1 MLKQYSLNMKNFKKA
16 FDEMIFSPSGF
27 RKIFA
32 KSKNEDST
40 ENEINNKDKALIA
53 LIIFT
58 ISNYFKNESKPY
70 IGLGLDSRPT
80 GNIIAEI
87 TIKILITN
95 KEKIRF
101 FGILPIT
108 EILAYTKTS
117 KDSKGFIYISASH
130 NPIGYNGIK
139 IGLNDGG
146 VLNSAKANEIIQQIK
161 KNSQNEKLISHLINT
176 LNKFDEDKSNLEYYN
191 KIIKLER
198 KNKNQ
203 SYEAY
208 KSLIHEIAYEND
220 INNKNIEILKKRILK
235 NPIGIIAEM
244 NGSSRINSIDKE
256 LIESLGLKVKLYND
270 EIGIFKHSIIPEGK
284 SLNECKKLLQN
295 KYIQDNSFELGY
307 VPDCDGDRGNLVFI
321 DKATNTANIIEAQ
334 KIFALVV
341 ISELSYLYY
350 TGIKNNIAIVTNDAT
365 SLNIEKIANFFNA
378 KVYRVEVGEANLTEM
393 ADDLRAQELIVK
405 ISGEGSNGGCIIHPS
420 RVRDPITTLLSI
432 VKLLKMKELYQIWCK
447 LSKNH
452 YKEKYDLKDILNT
465 TNFYSNVIVSSK
477 KANLTNLKIENQE
490 ILKSNYENLLI
501 KEIKSNKLFQELSV
515 VDYEIINYEGKRQ
528 SKIRTGDSSGGL
540 KVLLKTNKE
549 IVATL
554 WMRISKTEP
563 VTRVL
568 SEVIYAKRNILFKL
582 LEFNK
587 KLIKKANLPN
597 N

>member
-16 FDEMIFSPSGF
+16 FDEMILSPSGF

-32 KSKNEDST
+32 KSNNENST
-40 ENEINNKDKALIA
+40 ENEISDENKILIA

-58 ISNYFKNESKPY
+58 ISNYFKNEPKPY

-87 TIKILITN
+87 AIKILIIN
-95 KEKIRF
+95 KEKINF

-108 EILAYTKTS
+108 EILAYTKNS

-130 NPIGYNGIK
+130 NPAGYNGIK
-139 IGLNDGG
+139 MGLNDGG
-146 VLNSAKANEIIQQIK
+146 VLNSTKAHEIIEQIK
-161 KNSQNEKLISHLINT
+161 NNSQNYKLINHLIHALTN
-176 LNKFDEDKSNLEYYN
+176 FDKDQTFLEHYN
-191 KIIKLER
+191 KTIKLE
-198 KNKNQ
+198 KENKYQ
-203 SYEAY
+203 SYKAY
-208 KSLIHEIAYEND
+208 KSLINEIAYEND
-220 INNKNIEILKKRILK
+220 INNKNIEILKKRILQ
-235 NPIGIIAEM
+235 NPMGIIAEM
-244 NGSSRINSIDKE
+244 NGSSRISSIDKE
-256 LIESLGLKVKLYND
+256 LIESLGLKIKLYNAK
-270 EIGIFKHSIIPEGK
+270 IGIFKHNIIPEGK
-284 SLNECKKLLQN
+284 SLNKCKKLLQN
-295 KYIQDNSFELGY
+295 KYLQDNSFELGY

-321 DKATNTANIIEAQ
+321 DKSTNTANIIEAQ

-393 ADDLRAQELIVK
+393 ADDLRAQGLIVK
-405 ISGEGSNGGCIIHPS
+405 ISGEGSNGGSIIYPS
-420 RVRDPITTLLSI
+420 KVRDPITTLISI

-447 LSKNH
+447 LSKNQ
-452 YKEKYDLKDILNT
+452 YKEKYGLKDILNT

-477 KANLTNLKIENQE
+477 KATLTNLKIEHQE
-490 ILKSNYENLLI
+490 ILKSNYEKLLI
-501 KEIKSNKLFQELSV
+501 KEIKNNKLFQELSI
-515 VDYEIINYEGKRQ
+515 VDYEIINYEGKKQ
-528 SKIRTGDSSGGL
+528 SKIRTGNATGGL
-540 KVLLKTNKE
+540 KVLLKTTNKE

-554 WMRISKTEP
+554 WMRGSKTEP

-568 SEVIYAKRNILFKL
+568 SEVIYTKRHILLKL

-587 KLIKKANLPN
+587 RLIKKASLS
-597 N
+597 

>member
-16 FDEMIFSPSGF
+16 FDEMIFSASGF

-40 ENEINNKDKALIA
+40 ENEINNEDKVLIA

-58 ISNYFKNESKPY
+58 IANYFKNESRPY
-70 IGLGLDSRPT
+70 MGLGLDSRPT

-87 TIKILITN
+87 TMKILITS
-95 KEKIRF
+95 KEKIKF

-108 EILAYTKTS
+108 EILACTKKS

-130 NPIGYNGIK
+130 NPVGYNGIK

-146 VLNSAKANEIIQQIK
+146 VLNSTKTQEIIKQIK
-161 KNSQNEKLISHLINT
+161 NNSQNEKLIKHLINT
-176 LNKFDEDKSNLEYYN
+176 LNKFDEDKAHLEYY
-191 KIIKLER
+191 KKTIKLE
-198 KNKNQ
+198 KENKNQ

-256 LIESLGLKVKLYND
+256 LIESLGLKIELHND
-270 EIGIFKHSIIPEGK
+270 KIGIFKHNIIPEGK
-284 SLNECKKLLQN
+284 SLNKCKKLLQK
-295 KYIQDNSFELGY
+295 KYIKDNSFELGY

-321 DKATNTANIIEAQ
+321 DKVTNTTSIIEAQ

-393 ADDLRAQELIVK
+393 ADDLRAQGFIVK
-405 ISGEGSNGGCIIHPS
+405 ISGEGSNGGCIIYPS

-447 LSKNH
+447 LSKNY
-452 YKEKYDLKDILNT
+452 YKEKYSLKDILNT

-477 KANLTNLKIENQE
+477 KANLKNLKIENQE

-501 KEIKSNKLFQELSV
+501 KEIKRNKLFQELSI
-515 VDYEIINYEGKRQ
+515 VDYEIINYEGKIQ
-528 SKIRTGDSSGGL
+528 SKIRTGDASGGL

-568 SEVIYAKRNILFKL
+568 SEVIYTKRNILLKL

-587 KLIKKANLPN
+587 RLIKRANLL
-597 N
+597 

>member
-16 FDEMIFSPSGF
+16 FDEMIFSASGF

-40 ENEINNKDKALIA
+40 ENEIDNEDKVLIA

-58 ISNYFKNESKPY
+58 ISNYFKNEFRPPY

-87 TIKILITN
+87 TMKILITS
-95 KEKIRF
+95 KEKIKF

-108 EILAYTKTS
+108 EILACTKKS

-130 NPIGYNGIK
+130 NPVGYNGIK

-146 VLNSAKANEIIQQIK
+146 VLNSAKTQEIIKQIK
-161 KNSQNEKLISHLINT
+161 NNSQNEKLIKHLINI
-176 LNKFDEDKSNLEYYN
+176 LNKFDEDKAHLEYY
-191 KIIKLER
+191 KKTIKLE
-198 KNKNQ
+198 KENKNQ
-203 SYEAY
+203 SCEAY

-256 LIESLGLKVKLYND
+256 LIESLGLKIELHND
-270 EIGIFKHSIIPEGK
+270 KIGIFKHNIIPEGK
-284 SLNECKKLLQN
+284 SLNKCKKLLQK
-295 KYIQDNSFELGY
+295 KYIKDNSFELGY

-321 DKATNTANIIEAQ
+321 DKVTNTTSIIEAQ
-334 KIFALVV
+334 KIFALAV

-393 ADDLRAQELIVK
+393 ADDLRAQGFIVK
-405 ISGEGSNGGCIIHPS
+405 ISGEGSNGGCIIYPS

-447 LSKNH
+447 LSKNY
-452 YKEKYDLKDILNT
+452 YKEKYSLKDILNT

-501 KEIKSNKLFQELSV
+501 KEIKRNKLFQELSI
-515 VDYEIINYEGKRQ
+515 VDYEIINYEGKIQ
-528 SKIRTGDSSGGL
+528 SKIRTGDASGGL

-568 SEVIYAKRNILFKL
+568 SEVIYTKRNILLKL

-587 KLIKKANLPN
+587 RLIKKANLL
-597 N
+597 

>member
-1 MLKQYSLNMKNFKKA
+1 MLKQYSLNIKNFKKA
-16 FDEMIFSPSGF
+16 FDEMIFSASGF

-40 ENEINNKDKALIA
+40 ENEIDNEDKVLIA

-58 ISNYFKNESKPY
+58 ISNYFKNESRPY

-87 TIKILITN
+87 TMKILITS
-95 KEKIRF
+95 KEKIKF

-108 EILAYTKTS
+108 EILACTKKS

-130 NPIGYNGIK
+130 NPVGYNGIK

-146 VLNSAKANEIIQQIK
+146 VLNSAKTQEIIKQIK
-161 KNSQNEKLISHLINT
+161 NNSQNEKLIKHLINT
-176 LNKFDEDKSNLEYYN
+176 LNKFDEDKAHLEYY
-191 KIIKLER
+191 KKTIKLE
-198 KNKNQ
+198 KENKNQ

-256 LIESLGLKVKLYND
+256 LIESLGLKIELHND
-270 EIGIFKHSIIPEGK
+270 EIGIFKHNIIPEGK
-284 SLNECKKLLQN
+284 SLNKCKKLLQK
-295 KYIQDNSFELGY
+295 KYIKDNSFELGY

-321 DKATNTANIIEAQ
+321 DKVTNTTSIIEAQ

-393 ADDLRAQELIVK
+393 ADDLRAQGFIVK
-405 ISGEGSNGGCIIHPS
+405 ISGEGSNGGCIIYPS

-447 LSKNH
+447 LSKNY
-452 YKEKYDLKDILNT
+452 YKEKYSLKDILNT

-501 KEIKSNKLFQELSV
+501 KEIKRNKLFQELSI
-515 VDYEIINYEGKRQ
+515 VDYEIINYEGKIQ
-528 SKIRTGDSSGGL
+528 SKIRTGDASGGL

-568 SEVIYAKRNILFKL
+568 SEVIYTKRNILLKL

-587 KLIKKANLPN
+587 RLIKKANLL
-597 N
+597 

>member
-16 FDEMIFSPSGF
+16 FDEMIFSASGF

-40 ENEINNKDKALIA
+40 ENEIDNEDKVLIA

-58 ISNYFKNESKPY
+58 ISNYFKNESRPY

-87 TIKILITN
+87 TMKILITS
-95 KEKIRF
+95 KEKIKF

-108 EILAYTKTS
+108 EILACTKKS

-130 NPIGYNGIK
+130 NPVGYNGIK

-146 VLNSAKANEIIQQIK
+146 VLNSAKTQEIIKQIK
-161 KNSQNEKLISHLINT
+161 NNSQNEKLIKHLINT
-176 LNKFDEDKSNLEYYN
+176 LNKFDEDKAHLEYY
-191 KIIKLER
+191 KKTIKLE
-198 KNKNQ
+198 KENKNQ

-256 LIESLGLKVKLYND
+256 LIESLGLKIELHSDK
-270 EIGIFKHSIIPEGK
+270 IGIFKHNIIPEGK
-284 SLNECKKLLQN
+284 SLNKCKKLLQK
-295 KYIQDNSFELGY
+295 KYIKDNSFELGY

-321 DKATNTANIIEAQ
+321 DKVTNTTSIIEAQ

-393 ADDLRAQELIVK
+393 ADDLRAQGFIVK
-405 ISGEGSNGGCIIHPS
+405 ISGEGSNGGCIIYPS

-447 LSKNH
+447 LSKNY
-452 YKEKYDLKDILNT
+452 YKEKYGLKDILNT

-501 KEIKSNKLFQELSV
+501 KEIKSNKLFQELSI
-515 VDYEIINYEGKRQ
+515 VDYEIINYEGKIQ
-528 SKIRTGDSSGGL
+528 SKIRTGDASGGL

-568 SEVIYAKRNILFKL
+568 SEVIYTKRNILLKL

-587 KLIKKANLPN
+587 RLIKKANLL
-597 N
+597 

>member
-16 FDEMIFSPSGF
+16 FDEMIFSASGF

-40 ENEINNKDKALIA
+40 ENEIDNEDKVLIA

-58 ISNYFKNESKPY
+58 ISNYFKNESRPY

-87 TIKILITN
+87 TIKILITSE
-95 KEKIRF
+95 EKIKF

-108 EILAYTKTS
+108 EILACTKNS

-130 NPIGYNGIK
+130 NPAGYNGIK

-146 VLNSAKANEIIQQIK
+146 VLNSAKTQEIIKQIK
-161 KNSQNEKLISHLINT
+161 NNSQNENLIKHLINT
-176 LNKFDEDKSNLEYYN
+176 LNKFDEDKSHLEYY
-191 KIIKLER
+191 KKTIKLE
-198 KNKNQ
+198 KENKNQ
-203 SYEAY
+203 SYEVY

-256 LIESLGLKVKLYND
+256 LIESLGLKIELHND
-270 EIGIFKHSIIPEGK
+270 KMGIFKHNIIPEGK
-284 SLNECKKLLQN
+284 SLNECKKLLQK
-295 KYIQDNSFELGY
+295 KYIKDNSFELGY

-321 DKATNTANIIEAQ
+321 DKVTNTPSIIEAQ

-393 ADDLRAQELIVK
+393 ADDLRAQGFTVK
-405 ISGEGSNGGCIIHPS
+405 ISGEGSNGGCIIYPS

-447 LSKNH
+447 LSKNY
-452 YKEKYDLKDILNT
+452 YKEKYSLKDILNT

-501 KEIKSNKLFQELSV
+501 KEIKSNKLFQELSI
-515 VDYEIINYEGKRQ
+515 VDYEIINYEGKIQ
-528 SKIRTGDSSGGL
+528 SKIRTGDASGGL

-568 SEVIYAKRNILFKL
+568 SEVIYTKRNALFKL

-587 KLIKKANLPN
+587 RLIKKANLL
-597 N
+597 

>member
-16 FDEMIFSPSGF
+16 FDEMIFSASGF

-40 ENEINNKDKALIA
+40 ENEINNEDKVLIA

-58 ISNYFKNESKPY
+58 IANYFKNESRPY
-70 IGLGLDSRPT
+70 MGLGLDSRPT

-87 TIKILITN
+87 TMKILITS
-95 KEKIRF
+95 KEKIKF

-108 EILAYTKTS
+108 EILACTKKS

-130 NPIGYNGIK
+130 NPVGYNGIK

-146 VLNSAKANEIIQQIK
+146 VLNSTKTQEIIKQIK
-161 KNSQNEKLISHLINT
+161 NNSQNEKLIKHLINT
-176 LNKFDEDKSNLEYYN
+176 LNKFDEDKAHLEYY
-191 KIIKLER
+191 KKTIKLE
-198 KNKNQ
+198 KENKNQ

-256 LIESLGLKVKLYND
+256 LIESLGLKIELHND
-270 EIGIFKHSIIPEGK
+270 KIGIFKHNIIPEGK
-284 SLNECKKLLQN
+284 SLNKCKKLLQK
-295 KYIQDNSFELGY
+295 KYIKDNSFELGY

-321 DKATNTANIIEAQ
+321 DKVTNTTSIIEAQ

-393 ADDLRAQELIVK
+393 ADDLRAQGFIVK
-405 ISGEGSNGGCIIHPS
+405 ISGEGSNGGCIIYPS

-447 LSKNH
+447 LSKNY
-452 YKEKYDLKDILNT
+452 YKEKYSLKDILNT

-501 KEIKSNKLFQELSV
+501 KEIKRNKLFQELSI
-515 VDYEIINYEGKRQ
+515 VDYEIINYEGKIQ
-528 SKIRTGDSSGGL
+528 SKIRTGDASGGL

-568 SEVIYAKRNILFKL
+568 SEVIYTKRNILLKL

-587 KLIKKANLPN
+587 RLIKRANLL
-597 N
+597 

>member
-16 FDEMIFSPSGF
+16 FDEMIFSASGF

-40 ENEINNKDKALIA
+40 ENEIDNEDKVLIA

-87 TIKILITN
+87 TMKILITS
-95 KEKIRF
+95 KEKIKF

-108 EILAYTKTS
+108 EILACTKKS

-130 NPIGYNGIK
+130 NPVGYNGIK

-146 VLNSAKANEIIQQIK
+146 VLNSAKTQEIIKQIK
-161 KNSQNEKLISHLINT
+161 NNSQNEKLIKHLINT
-176 LNKFDEDKSNLEYYN
+176 LNKFDEDKAHLEYY
-191 KIIKLER
+191 KKTIKLE
-198 KNKNQ
+198 KENKNQ

-256 LIESLGLKVKLYND
+256 LIESLGLKIELHND
-270 EIGIFKHSIIPEGK
+270 KIGIFKHNIIPEGK
-284 SLNECKKLLQN
+284 SLNKCKKLLQK
-295 KYIQDNSFELGY
+295 KYIKDNSFELGY

-321 DKATNTANIIEAQ
+321 DKVTNTTSIIEAQ

-393 ADDLRAQELIVK
+393 ADDLRAQGFIVK
-405 ISGEGSNGGCIIHPS
+405 ISGEGSNGGCIIYPS

-447 LSKNH
+447 LSKNY
-452 YKEKYDLKDILNT
+452 YKEKYSLKDILNT

-501 KEIKSNKLFQELSV
+501 KEIKRNKLFQELSI
-515 VDYEIINYEGKRQ
+515 VDYEIINYEGKIQ
-528 SKIRTGDSSGGL
+528 SKIRTGDASGGL

-568 SEVIYAKRNILFKL
+568 SEVIYTKRNILLKL

-587 KLIKKANLPN
+587 RLIKKANLL
-597 N
+597 

>member
-1 MLKQYSLNMKNFKKA
+1 MFKQYSLNMKSFKKA
-16 FDEMIFSPSGF
+16 FDEMILSPSGF

-32 KSKNEDST
+32 KSKNENST
-40 ENEINNKDKALIA
+40 ENEINNEDKVLIA

-58 ISNYFKNESKPY
+58 ISNYFKNEPKPY

-80 GNIIAEI
+80 GKIIAEI
-87 TIKILITN
+87 TIKILTTN
-95 KEKIRF
+95 KEKIKF

-108 EILAYTKTS
+108 EILAYTKNS

-130 NPIGYNGIK
+130 NPTGYNGIK

-146 VLNSAKANEIIQQIK
+146 VLNSTKAHEIIKQIK
-161 KNSQNEKLISHLINT
+161 NNSQNEKLINHLINT
-176 LNKFDEDKSNLEYYN
+176 LNKFNEDKSHLENFN

-203 SYEAY
+203 SYETY

-220 INNKNIEILKKRILK
+220 INNKNIEILEKRILK

-256 LIESLGLKVKLYND
+256 LLESLGLKVELYNN
-270 EIGIFKHSIIPEGK
+270 EIGIFKHNIIPEGK

-295 KYIQDNSFELGY
+295 KYIRDNSFELGY

-341 ISELSYLYY
+341 ISELSYLHYM
-350 TGIKNNIAIVTNDAT
+350 GIKNNVAIVTNDAT

-393 ADDLRAQELIVK
+393 ADDLRAQGLVVK

-432 VKLLKMKELYQIWCK
+432 VKLLKMKELYQIWCR
-447 LSKNH
+447 LSKNY

-528 SKIRTGDSSGGL
+528 SKTRTGDSSGGL
-540 KVLLKTNKE
+540 KVLLKTDKE

-554 WMRISKTEP
+554 WMRMSKTEP

-568 SEVIYAKRNILFKL
+568 SEVIYEKRHILFKL

-587 KLIKKANLPN
+587 RLIKKANLPN

>member
-16 FDEMIFSPSGF
+16 FDEMIFSASGF

-40 ENEINNKDKALIA
+40 ENEIDNEDKVLIA

-58 ISNYFKNESKPY
+58 ISNYFKNESRPY

-87 TIKILITN
+87 TMKILITS
-95 KEKIRF
+95 KEKIKF

-108 EILAYTKTS
+108 EILACTKKS

-130 NPIGYNGIK
+130 NPVGYNGIK

-146 VLNSAKANEIIQQIK
+146 VLNSAKTQEIIKQIK
-161 KNSQNEKLISHLINT
+161 NNSQNEKLIKHLINT
-176 LNKFDEDKSNLEYYN
+176 LNKFDEDKAHLEYY
-191 KIIKLER
+191 KKTIKLE
-198 KNKNQ
+198 KENKNQ

-256 LIESLGLKVKLYND
+256 LIESLGLKIELHND
-270 EIGIFKHSIIPEGK
+270 EIGIFKHNIIPEGK
-284 SLNECKKLLQN
+284 SLNKCKKLLQK
-295 KYIQDNSFELGY
+295 KYIKDNSFELGY

-321 DKATNTANIIEAQ
+321 DKVTNTTSIIEAQ

-393 ADDLRAQELIVK
+393 ADDLRAQGFIVK
-405 ISGEGSNGGCIIHPS
+405 ISGEGSNGGCIIYPS

-447 LSKNH
+447 LSKNY
-452 YKEKYDLKDILNT
+452 YKEKYSLKDILNT

-501 KEIKSNKLFQELSV
+501 KEIKRNKLFQELSI
-515 VDYEIINYEGKRQ
+515 VDYEIINYEGKIQ
-528 SKIRTGDSSGGL
+528 SKIRTGDASGGL

-568 SEVIYAKRNILFKL
+568 SEVIYTKRNILLKL

-587 KLIKKANLPN
+587 RLIKKANLL
-597 N
+597 

>member
-16 FDEMIFSPSGF
+16 FDEMIFSASGF

-40 ENEINNKDKALIA
+40 ENEIDNEDKVLIA

-58 ISNYFKNESKPY
+58 ISNYFKNESRPY

-87 TIKILITN
+87 TMKILITS
-95 KEKIRF
+95 KEKIKF

-108 EILAYTKTS
+108 EILACIKKS

-130 NPIGYNGIK
+130 NPVGYNGIK

-146 VLNSAKANEIIQQIK
+146 VLNSAKTREIIKQIK
-161 KNSQNEKLISHLINT
+161 NNSQNEKLIKHLINT
-176 LNKFDEDKSNLEYYN
+176 LNKFDEDKAHLEYY
-191 KIIKLER
+191 KKTIKLE
-198 KNKNQ
+198 KENKNQ

-256 LIESLGLKVKLYND
+256 LIESLGLKIELHND
-270 EIGIFKHSIIPEGK
+270 KIGIFKHNIIPEGK
-284 SLNECKKLLQN
+284 SLNKCKKLLQK
-295 KYIQDNSFELGY
+295 KYIKDNSFELGY

-321 DKATNTANIIEAQ
+321 DKVTNTTGIIEAQ

-393 ADDLRAQELIVK
+393 ADDLRAQGFIVK
-405 ISGEGSNGGCIIHPS
+405 ISGEGSNGGCIIYPS

-447 LSKNH
+447 LSKNY
-452 YKEKYDLKDILNT
+452 YKEKYSLKDILNT

-501 KEIKSNKLFQELSV
+501 KEIKRNKLFQELSI
-515 VDYEIINYEGKRQ
+515 VDYEIINYEGKIQ
-528 SKIRTGDSSGGL
+528 SKIRTGDASGGL

-568 SEVIYAKRNILFKL
+568 SEVIYTKRNILLKL

-587 KLIKKANLPN
+587 RLIKKANLL
-597 N
+597 

>member
-16 FDEMIFSPSGF
+16 FDKMILSPSGF

-40 ENEINNKDKALIA
+40 ENEINNEDKVLIA

-58 ISNYFKNESKPY
+58 ISNYFKNEPRPY

-80 GNIIAEI
+80 GKIIAEI

-95 KEKIRF
+95 KEKIKF

-108 EILAYTKTS
+108 EILAYMKNN

-130 NPIGYNGIK
+130 NPTGYNGIK

-146 VLNSAKANEIIQQIK
+146 VLNSAKANEIIKQIK
-161 KNSQNEKLISHLINT
+161 NNSQNEKLINHLINT
-176 LNKFDEDKSNLEYYN
+176 LNKFDEDNSHLENYN

-203 SYEAY
+203 SYKRY

-220 INNKNIEILKKRILK
+220 INNKNIEILEKRILK

-256 LIESLGLKVKLYND
+256 LLESLGLKVKLYND
-270 EIGIFKHSIIPEGK
+270 EIGIFKHNIIPEGK

-341 ISELSYLYY
+341 ISELSYLHYI
-350 TGIKNNIAIVTNDAT
+350 GIKNNVAIVTNDAT

-393 ADDLRAQELIVK
+393 ADDLRAQGLVVK

-447 LSKNH
+447 LSKNY

-501 KEIKSNKLFQELSV
+501 KEIKRNKLFQELSV

-540 KVLLKTNKE
+540 KVLLKTDKE

-554 WMRISKTEP
+554 WMRMSKTEP

-568 SEVIYAKRNILFKL
+568 SEVIYAKRHILFKL

-587 KLIKKANLPN
+587 RLIKKANLPN

>member
-16 FDEMIFSPSGF
+16 FDEMIFSASGF

-40 ENEINNKDKALIA
+40 ENEIDNEDKVLIA

-58 ISNYFKNESKPY
+58 ISNYFKNEPRPY

-80 GNIIAEI
+80 GNIIAEV
-87 TIKILITN
+87 TIKILITS
-95 KEKIRF
+95 KEKIKF

-108 EILAYTKTS
+108 EILACTKNS

-130 NPIGYNGIK
+130 NPAGYNGIK

-146 VLNSAKANEIIQQIK
+146 VLNSAKTQEIIKQIK
-161 KNSQNEKLISHLINT
+161 NNSQNENLIKHLINT
-176 LNKFDEDKSNLEYYN
+176 LNKFDEDKAHLEYY
-191 KIIKLER
+191 KKTIKLE
-198 KNKNQ
+198 KENKNR

-256 LIESLGLKVKLYND
+256 LIESLGLRIELHND
-270 EIGIFKHSIIPEGK
+270 KMGIFKHNIIPEGK
-284 SLNECKKLLQN
+284 SLNECKKLLQK
-295 KYIQDNSFELGY
+295 KYIKDNSFELGY

-321 DKATNTANIIEAQ
+321 DKVTNTASIIEAQ

-393 ADDLRAQELIVK
+393 ADDLRAQGFIVK
-405 ISGEGSNGGCIIHPS
+405 ISGEGSNGGCIIYPS

-447 LSKNH
+447 LSKNY
-452 YKEKYDLKDILNT
+452 YKEKYSLKDILNT

-501 KEIKSNKLFQELSV
+501 KEIKSNKLFQELSII
-515 VDYEIINYEGKRQ
+515 DYEIINYEGKIQ
-528 SKIRTGDSSGGL
+528 SKIRTGDASGGL

-568 SEVIYAKRNILFKL
+568 SEVIYTKRNALFKL

-587 KLIKKANLPN
+587 RLIKKANLL
-597 N
+597 

>member
-16 FDEMIFSPSGF
+16 FDEMIFSASGF

-40 ENEINNKDKALIA
+40 ENEIDNEDKVLIA

-58 ISNYFKNESKPY
+58 ISNYFKNESRPY

-87 TIKILITN
+87 TIKILITS
-95 KEKIRF
+95 KEKIKF

-108 EILAYTKTS
+108 EILACTKNS

-130 NPIGYNGIK
+130 NPAGYNGIK

-146 VLNSAKANEIIQQIK
+146 VLNSAKTQEIIKQIK
-161 KNSQNEKLISHLINT
+161 NNSQNENLIKHLINT
-176 LNKFDEDKSNLEYYN
+176 LNKFDEDKAHLEYY
-191 KIIKLER
+191 KKTIKLE
-198 KNKNQ
+198 KENKNQ

-244 NGSSRINSIDKE
+244 NGSSRIKSIDKE
-256 LIESLGLKVKLYND
+256 LIESLGLKIELHND
-270 EIGIFKHSIIPEGK
+270 KMGIFKHNIIPEGK
-284 SLNECKKLLQN
+284 SLNECKKLLQK
-295 KYIQDNSFELGY
+295 KYIKDNSFELGY

-321 DKATNTANIIEAQ
+321 DKVTNTASIIEAQ

-341 ISELSYLYY
+341 ISELSYLHY

-393 ADDLRAQELIVK
+393 ADDLRAQGFIVK
-405 ISGEGSNGGCIIHPS
+405 ISGEGSNGGCIIYPS

-447 LSKNH
+447 LSKSY
-452 YKEKYDLKDILNT
+452 YKEKYSLKDILNT

-501 KEIKSNKLFQELSV
+501 KEIKSNKLFQELSII
-515 VDYEIINYEGKRQ
+515 DYEIINYEGKIQ
-528 SKIRTGDSSGGL
+528 SKIRTGDASGGL

-568 SEVIYAKRNILFKL
+568 SEVIYTKRNVLFKL

-587 KLIKKANLPN
+587 RLIKKANLL
-597 N
+597 

>member
-16 FDEMIFSPSGF
+16 FDEMIFSASGF

-40 ENEINNKDKALIA
+40 ENEIDNEDKVLIA

-58 ISNYFKNESKPY
+58 ISNYFKNEPRPY

-80 GNIIAEI
+80 GNIIAEV
-87 TIKILITN
+87 TIKILITS
-95 KEKIRF
+95 KEKIKF

-108 EILAYTKTS
+108 EILACTKNS

-130 NPIGYNGIK
+130 NPAGYNGIK

-146 VLNSAKANEIIQQIK
+146 VLNSAKTQEIIKQIK
-161 KNSQNEKLISHLINT
+161 NNSQNENLIKHLINT
-176 LNKFDEDKSNLEYYN
+176 LNKFDEDKAHLEYY
-191 KIIKLER
+191 KKTIKLE
-198 KNKNQ
+198 KENKNR

-256 LIESLGLKVKLYND
+256 LIESLGLKIELHND
-270 EIGIFKHSIIPEGK
+270 KMGIFKHNIIPEGK
-284 SLNECKKLLQN
+284 SLNECKKLLQK
-295 KYIQDNSFELGY
+295 KYIKDNSFELGY

-321 DKATNTANIIEAQ
+321 DKVTNTASIIEAQ

-365 SLNIEKIANFFNA
+365 SLNIEKICNFFNA

-393 ADDLRAQELIVK
+393 ADDLRAQGFIVK
-405 ISGEGSNGGCIIHPS
+405 ISGEGSNGGCIIYPS

-447 LSKNH
+447 LSKNY
-452 YKEKYDLKDILNT
+452 YKEKYSLKDILNT

-501 KEIKSNKLFQELSV
+501 KEIKSNKLFQELSI
-515 VDYEIINYEGKRQ
+515 VDYEIINYEGKIQ
-528 SKIRTGDSSGGL
+528 SKIRTGDASGGL

-568 SEVIYAKRNILFKL
+568 SEVIYTKRNVLFKL

-587 KLIKKANLPN
+587 RLIKKANLL
-597 N
+597 

>member
-16 FDEMIFSPSGF
+16 FDEMIFSASGF

-40 ENEINNKDKALIA
+40 ENEIDNEDKVLIA

-58 ISNYFKNESKPY
+58 ISNYFKNEPRPY

-87 TIKILITN
+87 TIKILITS
-95 KEKIRF
+95 KEKIKF

-108 EILAYTKTS
+108 EILACTKNS

-130 NPIGYNGIK
+130 NPAGYNGIK

-146 VLNSAKANEIIQQIK
+146 VLNSAKTQKIIKQIK
-161 KNSQNEKLISHLINT
+161 NNSQNENLIKHLINT
-176 LNKFDEDKSNLEYYN
+176 LNKFDEDKAHLEYY
-191 KIIKLER
+191 KKTIKLE
-198 KNKNQ
+198 KENKNR

-256 LIESLGLKVKLYND
+256 LIESLGLKIELHND
-270 EIGIFKHSIIPEGK
+270 KMGIFKHNIIPEGK
-284 SLNECKKLLQN
+284 SLNECKKLLQK
-295 KYIQDNSFELGY
+295 KYIKDNSFELGY

-321 DKATNTANIIEAQ
+321 DKVTNTASIIEAQ

-393 ADDLRAQELIVK
+393 ADDLRAQGFIVK
-405 ISGEGSNGGCIIHPS
+405 ISGEGSNGGCIIYPS

-447 LSKNH
+447 LSKSY
-452 YKEKYDLKDILNT
+452 YKEKYSLKDILNT

-501 KEIKSNKLFQELSV
+501 KEIKSNKLFQELSII
-515 VDYEIINYEGKRQ
+515 DYEIINYEGKIQ
-528 SKIRTGDSSGGL
+528 SKIRTGDASGGL

-568 SEVIYAKRNILFKL
+568 SEVIYTKRNALFKL

-587 KLIKKANLPN
+587 RLIKKANLL
-597 N
+597 

>member
-16 FDEMIFSPSGF
+16 FDEMIFSASGF

-40 ENEINNKDKALIA
+40 ENEIDNEDKVLIA

-58 ISNYFKNESKPY
+58 ISNYFKNESRPY

-87 TIKILITN
+87 AMKILITS
-95 KEKIRF
+95 KEKIKF

-108 EILAYTKTS
+108 EILACTKKS

-130 NPIGYNGIK
+130 NPVGYNGIK

-146 VLNSAKANEIIQQIK
+146 VLNSAKTQKIIKQIK
-161 KNSQNEKLISHLINT
+161 NNSQNEKLIKHLINT
-176 LNKFDEDKSNLEYYN
+176 LNKFDEDKAHLEYY
-191 KIIKLER
+191 KKTIKLE
-198 KNKNQ
+198 KENKNQ

-256 LIESLGLKVKLYND
+256 LIESLGLKIELHND
-270 EIGIFKHSIIPEGK
+270 KIGIFKHNIIPEGK
-284 SLNECKKLLQN
+284 SLNKCKKLLQK
-295 KYIQDNSFELGY
+295 KYIKDNSFELGY

-321 DKATNTANIIEAQ
+321 DKVTNTTSIIEAQ

-393 ADDLRAQELIVK
+393 ADDLRAQGFIVK
-405 ISGEGSNGGCIIHPS
+405 ISGEGSNGGCIIYPS

-447 LSKNH
+447 LSKNY
-452 YKEKYDLKDILNT
+452 YKEKYSLKDILNT

-501 KEIKSNKLFQELSV
+501 KEIKRNKLFQELSI
-515 VDYEIINYEGKRQ
+515 VDYEIINYEGKIQ
-528 SKIRTGDSSGGL
+528 SKIRTGDASGGL

-568 SEVIYAKRNILFKL
+568 SEVIYTKRNILLKL

-587 KLIKKANLPN
+587 RLIKKANLL
-597 N
+597 

>member
-1 MLKQYSLNMKNFKKA
+1 MKNFKKA
-16 FDEMIFSPSGF
+16 FDEMILSPSGF

-32 KSKNEDST
+32 KSKYEDSI
-40 ENEINNKDKALIA
+40 ENEINNEDKALIA

-58 ISNYFKNESKPY
+58 ISNYFKNEPKPY

-95 KEKIRF
+95 KEKIKF

-108 EILAYTKTS
+108 EILAYTKNS

-130 NPIGYNGIK
+130 NPTGYNGIK

-146 VLNSAKANEIIQQIK
+146 VLNSAKTHEIIKQIK
-161 KNSQNEKLISHLINT
+161 NNSQNENLINHLINT
-176 LNKFDEDKSNLEYYN
+176 LNKFDEDKSHLENYN
-191 KIIKLER
+191 KIIKSER

-203 SYEAY
+203 SYETY
-208 KSLIHEIAYEND
+208 KLLIHKIAYEND

-256 LIESLGLKVKLYND
+256 LLESLGLKVKLYNK
-270 EIGIFKHSIIPEGK
+270 EIGIFKHNIIPEGK

-321 DKATNTANIIEAQ
+321 DKANNTANIIEAQ

-341 ISELSYLYY
+341 ISELSYLHYI
-350 TGIKNNIAIVTNDAT
+350 GIKNNVAIVTNDAT

-378 KVYRVEVGEANLTEM
+378 KVYRVEVGEANLIEM
-393 ADDLRAQELIVK
+393 ADDLRAQGLIVK

-432 VKLLKMKELYQIWCK
+432 VKLLKMKELYQVWCK
-447 LSKNH
+447 LSKNY

-477 KANLTNLKIENQE
+477 KANLTNLKIKNQE

-515 VDYEIINYEGKRQ
+515 VDYEIINYEGKIQ

-568 SEVIYAKRNILFKL
+568 SEVIYAKRNILHKL

-587 KLIKKANLPN
+587 RLIKKANLPN